1 MTKQYNK
8 QWLSDTYKAKLCL
21 WLICEFLRAIDTVGE
36 WGRGIKKISLLEF
49 QQWIGARIPREDD
62 EEMFRK
68 PFSTNINTIRDRNK
82 KLKKMMSKED
92 YQEHLRRMREEMR
105 QKKF

>member
-1 MTKQYNK
+1 
-8 QWLSDTYKAKLCL
+8 
-21 WLICEFLRAIDTVGE
+21 
-36 WGRGIKKISLLEF
+36 
-49 QQWIGARIPREDD
+49 
-62 EEMFRK
+62 MFRK

-92 YQEHLRRMREEMR
+92 YQEHLRMMREVVK

>member
-1 MTKQYNK
+1 MREDDPT
-8 QWLSDTYKAKLCL
+8 
-21 WLICEFLRAIDTVGE
+21 GE
-36 WGRGIKKISLLEF
+36 WGRNVKEIRLIEF
-49 QQWIGARIPREDD
+49 QQWIWNKIPREDD

-92 YQEHLRRMREEMR
+92 YQEHLRRMRETIK
-105 QKKF
+105 QKKILN

>member
-1 MTKQYNK
+1 M
-8 QWLSDTYKAKLCL
+8 
-21 WLICEFLRAIDTVGE
+21 GE
-36 WGRGIKKISLLEF
+36 WGRSIKEIRLIEF
-49 QQWIGARIPREDD
+49 QQRIGTKIPREDD

-92 YQEHLRRMREEMR
+92 YQERLRRMREEMK

>member
-1 MTKQYNK
+1 M
-8 QWLSDTYKAKLCL
+8 
-21 WLICEFLRAIDTVGE
+21 
-36 WGRGIKKISLLEF
+36 
-49 QQWIGARIPREDD
+49 
-62 EEMFRK
+62 
-68 PFSTNINTIRDRNK
+68 NTIRDRNK